1 MKNKSQIKYFFL
13 FLFIFNINNYST
25 GNEIKIIASVNNFS
39 ITNIDINNEIQI
51 IGILNNTNINYKD
64 VYKIAL
70 NNLIKDKIKL
80 NEIKKKN
87 ITFNNVEIENFY
99 KIFLSN
105 SNFNKQ
111 IIDEKFEKI
120 IKEKIFIDRGWN
132 DLINFIYGWKINI
145 NIEEIKKK
153 INDEYKTKLNQEKI
167 LDELINKEKEKKI
180 KVYSKYHLN
189 NLRKK
194 AFIILHQ

>member
-70 NNLIKDKIKL
+70 NNLIEDKIKI

-153 INDEYKTKLNQEKI
+153 IND
-167 LDELINKEKEKKI
+167 
-180 KVYSKYHLN
+180 
-189 NLRKK
+189 
-194 AFIILHQ
+194 

>member
-1 MKNKSQIKYFFL
+1 MKL
-13 FLFIFNINNYST
+13 
-25 GNEIKIIASVNNFS
+25 
-39 ITNIDINNEIQI
+39 
-51 IGILNNTNINYKD
+51 
-64 VYKIAL
+64 
-70 NNLIKDKIKL
+70 
-80 NEIKKKN
+80 KKKN

-153 INDEYKTKLNQEKI
+153 N
-167 LDELINKEKEKKI
+167 
-180 KVYSKYHLN
+180 
-189 NLRKK
+189 
-194 AFIILHQ
+194 

>member
-70 NNLIKDKIKL
+70 NNLIEDKIKI
-80 NEIKKKN
+80 NEIKKKKYN
-87 ITFNNVEIENFY
+87 I
-99 KIFLSN
+99 
-105 SNFNKQ
+105 
-111 IIDEKFEKI
+111 
-120 IKEKIFIDRGWN
+120 
-132 DLINFIYGWKINI
+132 
-145 NIEEIKKK
+145 
-153 INDEYKTKLNQEKI
+153 
-167 LDELINKEKEKKI
+167 
-180 KVYSKYHLN
+180 
-189 NLRKK
+189 
-194 AFIILHQ
+194 